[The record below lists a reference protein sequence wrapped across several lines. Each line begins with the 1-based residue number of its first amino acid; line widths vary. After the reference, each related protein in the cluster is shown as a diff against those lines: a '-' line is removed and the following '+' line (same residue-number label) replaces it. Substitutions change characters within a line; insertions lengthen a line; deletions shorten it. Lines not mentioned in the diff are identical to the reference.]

1 MLKSHKQI
9 KDKIPLFLSFSLI
22 ILLLNFSCS
31 NTKKRNENRDQIKHS
46 EPEYKSTSKEL
57 PVVDKKLYGLML
69 NNEVMYYD
77 SEDEKGIELR
87 LKLISKKKI
96 YYDFTIKSG
105 DSILFSQQD
114 TLIKETNDYKQTSSK
129 SGYPVKGPYFF
140 KRDQMNTRTQL
151 ILQDEDADYAWFNI
165 YNSGSSE
172 YSLQKKCDL
181 KSVPFLIREGAEP
194 PFKVILNHIA
204 NNAKKHKSSL
214 QYNPKDSLE
223 IQKLYQANK
232 DFIRTLDQAR
242 KSSMMDSITKDTL
255 FLEKAIFY
263 SLDIIHNKLVEAG
276 LSGFEL
282 TDKNVVQKVNVNELS
297 SLKVLV
303 KLDHYENVISKKF
316 EEYSTSSSYRFSK
329 TDRLGHTIFKVAT
342 RENLYQFGD
351 NYLIIMR
358 GEDRRES
365 DPYIFSIWSK
375 KENYYFLESI
385 VDTTMRLFYG
395 VFEKLNI
402 IDLEGDSHLI
412 IAKTSGADGDYGWG
426 SFGLGKLSNLNKLD
440 IIYNYRWNNN
450 IMGGEYL
457 KDTLEQENSRIIMEK
472 YFTKYYEVEGQK
484 DGIYK
489 DSLIRRDTIHYQD
502 LLIEGKK
509 TDHNNGS

>member
-1 MLKSHKQI
+1 M
-9 KDKIPLFLSFSLI
+9 
-22 ILLLNFSCS
+22 
-31 NTKKRNENRDQIKHS
+31 
-46 EPEYKSTSKEL
+46 
-57 PVVDKKLYGLML
+57 
-69 NNEVMYYD
+69 
-77 SEDEKGIELR
+77 
-87 LKLISKKKI
+87 
-96 YYDFTIKSG
+96 
-105 DSILFSQQD
+105 
-114 TLIKETNDYKQTSSK
+114 
-129 SGYPVKGPYFF
+129 
-140 KRDQMNTRTQL
+140 
-151 ILQDEDADYAWFNI
+151 
-165 YNSGSSE
+165 
-172 YSLQKKCDL
+172 SLQ
-181 KSVPFLIREGAEP
+181 I
-194 PFKVILNHIA
+194 
-204 NNAKKHKSSL
+204 
-214 QYNPKDSLE
+214 
-223 IQKLYQANK
+223 
-232 DFIRTLDQAR
+232 
-242 KSSMMDSITKDTL
+242 
-255 FLEKAIFY
+255 
-263 SLDIIHNKLVEAG
+263 
-276 LSGFEL
+276 
-282 TDKNVVQKVNVNELS
+282 KNVVQKVNVNELS

-329 TDRLGHTIFKVAT
+329 TGRLGHTIFKVAT

-426 SFGLGKLSNLNKLD
+426 SFWLGKLSNLNKLD